1 MSIKQCVKQL
11 VDKYGT
17 NDPFEIAEKRNI
29 LIMSEPLGNILGYF
43 NTSRRIQ
50 MIHLNNSLEGPLRR
64 FVCAHELGHSVL
76 HPKLNTPFL
85 RRNTLFSVDRVE
97 REANSFAVELLVPD
111 EEVMDPYESTTVR
124 EVAATYGVPYELM
137 RLKRLDTSGKA
148 VGSM

>member
-1 MSIKQCVKQL
+1 
-11 VDKYGT
+11 
-17 NDPFEIAEKRNI
+17 
-29 LIMSEPLGNILGYF
+29 MSEPLGNILGYF